1 MKKKLIILLI
11 VSYGLFL
18 FFPKS
23 PVKYSL
29 TSVFKMSDE
38 PVAITRGT
46 FGSVLTVNISFGD
59 KEIEEWIG
67 ELKKPYPLLFVDA
80 NWASRYPNTVRFI
93 NEKKIPVGLLGEKG
107 VHYEEDAAL
116 LVTQLEQ
123 FERFFGVKPL
133 WFRTAD
139 EVFPHFLHT
148 LLWEVELNALGSSV
162 QWKGGELPI
171 EKEGDIISVPHH
183 REERVSLVELD
194 KLKESRKF
202 QTIEDNLFGTK
213 VKMKKIPE

>member
-1 MKKKLIILLI
+1 MKKKLIFLLI

-18 FFPKS
+18 FFPQS

-59 KEIEEWIG
+59 KEIEQWIS
-67 ELKKPYPLLFVDA
+67 ELKKPYPLLFVDSQ
-80 NWASRYPNTVRFI
+80 WASRYPDTVRLI
-93 NEKKIPVGLLGEKG
+93 NDKKIPVGMLGENG
-107 VHYEEDAAL
+107 AHYESDATF
-116 LVTQLEQ
+116 LVTEIEQ
-123 FERFFGVKPL
+123 FERLFGLKPL

-162 QWKGGELPI
+162 QWKGGELPA
-171 EKEGDIISVPHH
+171 EQEGDIISVPHH
-183 REERVSLVELD
+183 REQRASLVELE
-194 KLKESRKF
+194 KLRASRNF
-202 QTIEDNLFGTK
+202 QTVEDTIFGTT